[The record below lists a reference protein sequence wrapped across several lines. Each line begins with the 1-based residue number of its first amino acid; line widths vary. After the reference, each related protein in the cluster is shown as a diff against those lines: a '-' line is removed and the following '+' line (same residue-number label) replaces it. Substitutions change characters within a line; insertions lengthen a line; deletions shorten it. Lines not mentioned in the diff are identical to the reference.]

1 MRENLCMQHLE
12 SCLSTDYLLGSLFFI
27 SVNEVQLLSSFILL
41 MAAFLT
47 VHAGSWG
54 GLQENLL
61 TFQFLTIHV
70 LQLPR
75 QNEIQLLSRFFC
87 YSKMVCLFGFWAEES
102 FATEFNKS

>member
-1 MRENLCMQHLE
+1 MYAASRK
-12 SCLSTDYLLGSLFFI
+12 LLFVDRLLTRKSFFI
-27 SVNEVQLLSSFILL
+27 SVNEVQLLSSFILS

-70 LQLPR
+70 LLLPR
-75 QNEIQLLSRFFC
+75 QNKIQLLSRFFC

-102 FATEFNKS
+102 FATEFNKSES